1 MLGDYSIMDWAVL
14 GSILTACAGV
24 FSVIIAGVK
33 LLKDNQAILKRFDD
47 LSQHVSNGGN
57 ALSKEHNILT
67 DKLISERAIISKE
80 NESIKDDTKYL
91 YNEMLEEKMARQN
104 LYDNTTKAKQILD
117 QIDIMR
123 EVVLKNAELN
133 AKVSVL
139 TNEISD
145 LNRELSDSRKDNA
158 AVKQLTSEIRG
169 FKNQLSGLE
178 GYREAEEIQGMLK
191 KIMNELSE
199 KIA

>member
-145 LNRELSDSRKDNA
+145 LNRELSDSKKDNA

-178 GYREAEEIQGMLK
+178 GYREAEEIQGILK